1 MGAELGRYGSQSSTQ
16 STDNLLEIDADQK
29 QFAMELCSFGKREDP
44 CGAIEWAHNDS
55 AMVPLI
61 SCKADMSSWLKAKYP
76 GSGASGIRGRPG
88 ELTSGSFG
96 KRVSNYAC
104 LVA

>member
-1 MGAELGRYGSQSSTQ
+1 
-16 STDNLLEIDADQK
+16 
-29 QFAMELCSFGKREDP
+29 MELCSFWKKEDP
-44 CGAIEWAHNDS
+44 CGAIEWATNDS

-88 ELTSGSFG
+88 EITSGSFG
-96 KRVSNYAC
+96 KSLKLHLFSRVARITFPAAPETTWKEQSKRG
-104 LVA
+104 

>member
-1 MGAELGRYGSQSSTQ
+1 MENWVGMVPS
-16 STDNLLEIDADQK
+16 LLLSPRTISWKLMPFKE
-29 QFAMELCSFGKREDP
+29 FAMELCSFGKKEDP
-44 CGAIEWAHNDS
+44 CGAIEWATNDS

-61 SCKADMSSWLKAKYP
+61 SCEADMSSWLKAKYP

-88 ELTSGSFG
+88 EMTSGSCG
-96 KRVSNYAC
+96 KKVSNYTC